1 MNNSQGFN
9 IYNTGVDEGA
19 EDIYVSNNTAT
30 PIDIDVTPPF
40 ISATMPLLN
49 SDEQMQVDTV
59 PDLDG
64 WNASSLMLDSQ
75 ETDQTLNSRSM
86 VSLLPQSGYSHQ
98 PRDNSQVAYSPTS
111 GNTVAPNNRTLNRW
125 ADVMATEDTDEG
137 QRITHSQKDVCD
149 FFAKWAFQYKWESHR
164 NKARGGNAKINE
176 CAVYLRDAH
185 RPERVTILDLK
196 GDHYDVQGINWQELQ
211 ASRSEA
217 RYIRNHSYV
226 GFNTSTTFQTA
237 SALRCGKLR
246 LPCDDTDYRFR
257 QLMTRCQ
264 PRFYHR
270 ELRNILAAP
279 SRNSIFYASASRI
292 DCFDPSFDTIGCVAD
307 FANSPARG
315 VFPLPLGI
323 SVLAADN
330 GVLVVGAC
338 SGEYAFKPL
347 DSNNDGIFTIGIT
360 GNEGLH
366 RNLRLVNHI
375 HTFLDRRS
383 GLPQAVFSSNDSV
396 TRVLDCYTNT
406 FVQENRTDWAVN
418 CSATNPD
425 GRLRLLVG
433 DNNEPMVAEAET
445 GREIAQLSAHLD
457 HGFACDWAPDGIHM
471 ATGHEDGMVAI
482 WDARYWSRPYQIF
495 ETEIGGARSLR
506 FSPLGGGR
514 RALLVAEP
522 ADIVSVVDAV
532 TFESRQRFDF
542 FGDIGGAAFAPDG
555 SSFFVSITDDVFGGV
570 MEFER
575 AGSRYGSGVL
585 RQERLV
591 NVGQNIEKRIVETYH
606 DWICEDE
613 MDDEDRMLVES
624 RRRYRS
630 WDSAHE
636 VY

>member
-1 MNNSQGFN
+1 MNNSQEIN
-9 IYNTGVDEGA
+9 IYNISVEGA
-19 EDIYVSNNTAT
+19 EDVYASNNTT
-30 PIDIDVTPPF
+30 TSIDIDVAPPF
-40 ISATMPLLN
+40 ISATMPPLN
-49 SDEQMQVDTV
+49 PDELMQVDTV
-59 PDLDG
+59 PDLNG
-64 WNASSLMLDSQ
+64 WNVSSLMLDGQ
-75 ETDQTLNSRSM
+75 EIDQTLNPSSM
-86 VSLLPQSGYSHQ
+86 VSLLPRSGYSHQ
-98 PRDNSQVAYSPTS
+98 PRENSQVAYSPTS
-111 GNTVAPNNRTLNRW
+111 GNTVGPDNRTLNRW
-125 ADVMATEDTDEG
+125 ANVMAAADTDEG
-137 QRITHSQKDVCD
+137 QRIPHHQNDVCD
-149 FFAKWAFQYKWESHR
+149 FFARWAFRYKWESHH
-164 NKARGGNAKINE
+164 NQARGSNAKINE
-176 CAVYLRDAH
+176 HAIYLRDAH

-196 GDHYDVQGINWQELQ
+196 GDHYDIQGINWQELQ

-217 RYIRNHSYV
+217 RYLRNRSYV
-226 GFNTSTTFQTA
+226 GCNTSTTLQTA
-237 SALRCGKLR
+237 STPRCRELKP
-246 LPCDDTDYRFR
+246 PCDDTDYRFR
-257 QLMTRCQ
+257 QLKTRCQ

-270 ELRNILAAP
+270 ELRNMLAAP

-292 DCFDPSFDTIGCVAD
+292 DCFDPSFDRIGCVAD

-347 DSNNDGIFTIGIT
+347 DSSNDGIFTIGIT
-360 GNEGLH
+360 GNVGLH
-366 RNLRLVNHI
+366 RNLRMVNHI

-406 FVQENRTDWAVN
+406 FVQEYNTKWAVN
-418 CSATNPD
+418 CSATSPD
-425 GRLRLLVG
+425 GRLRLSVG
-433 DNNEPMVAEAET
+433 DNNEPLVAEAET
-445 GREIAQLSAHLD
+445 GREIAQLSAHRD

-482 WDARYWSRPYQIF
+482 WDARCWSRPYQTF
-495 ETEIGGARSLR
+495 ETEMGGARSLR

-522 ADIVSVVDAV
+522 TDIVSVVDAV

-555 SSFFVSITDDVFGGV
+555 SSFFVAITDDVFGGV
-570 MEFER
+570 MEFEW
-575 AGSRYGSGVL
+575 AGSRCESGVL

-591 NVGQNIEKRIVETYH
+591 DVGMKVEKRIVDTYH
-606 DWICEDE
+606 DWVCEDE
-613 MDDEDRMLVES
+613 LDDEDRMLMES
-624 RRRYRS
+624 RCRYRS